1 MRLCRLAHEGDDI
14 VLALRNRDCG
24 GQDAVDTRTLG
35 VCRADTGVGDYHA
48 PNLTW
53 GKRNVKLRFP
63 MAGPQTATPPPSPAP
78 SSAPSPRAQ
87 LIHIEVDRRLGHE
100 WDEWNGRP
108 LPGGGDFSAAP
119 GLFFRFAALTVAA
132 ATGALAL
139 LLYLIG
145 PRLGTLWPL
154 LPRILWS
161 VLGLFAVLQ
170 SLYLSVI
177 AAAFYS
183 GRSLLPERLLERGP
197 YLQLMNYTSLVARAF
212 GKRDWVEHAAI
223 DIYNTLAERRG
234 RRVGKGELLVLIPRC
249 LSKQALDG
257 VLEIAGRYEVPVFV
271 ATRGQLARRVIRERR
286 PRAVVAVACE
296 RDMMTGLRDVA
307 GKLPVLGLT
316 MQLPNGPCR
325 DAAIDLGQMERWVQG
340 LVVAAPV
347 PEHTKR

>member
-1 MRLCRLAHEGDDI
+1 M
-14 VLALRNRDCG
+14 
-24 GQDAVDTRTLG
+24 
-35 VCRADTGVGDYHA
+35 
-48 PNLTW
+48 
-53 GKRNVKLRFP
+53 KLRFP
-63 MAGPQTATPPPSPAP
+63 MAAPQTATPPPS
-78 SSAPSPRAQ
+78 SASAPRAQ

-100 WDEWNGRP
+100 WDEWNGHP

-119 GLFFRFAALTVAA
+119 GVFFRFAALTIAT
-132 ATGALAL
+132 ATGVAAL

-145 PRLGTLWPL
+145 PRLSTLSAL
-154 LPRILWS
+154 VPRILWL
-161 VLGLFAVLQ
+161 VLALFAALEW
-170 SLYLSVI
+170 LYLSVL
-177 AAAFYS
+177 AASFYS
-183 GRSLLPERLLERGP
+183 GRNLLPERVLERGP
-197 YLQLMNYTSLVARAF
+197 YLQLMNYTSLVARGF

-325 DAAIDLGQMERWVQG
+325 DASIDLGQMERWVQG
-340 LVVAAPV
+340 LVAGAP
-347 PEHTKR
+347 PREHTKR

>member
-1 MRLCRLAHEGDDI
+1 MA
-14 VLALRNRDCG
+14 
-24 GQDAVDTRTLG
+24 
-35 VCRADTGVGDYHA
+35 A
-48 PNLTW
+48 PH
-53 GKRNVKLRFP
+53 
-63 MAGPQTATPPPSPAP
+63 TATPAPVSVTAPVPPQ
-78 SSAPSPRAQ
+78 SAPRAQ

-119 GLFFRFAALTVAA
+119 GLFLRFAALTVAV
-132 ATGALAL
+132 ATGAVAL

-145 PRLGTLWPL
+145 PRLGALWLPL
-154 LPRILWS
+154 PKVLWIVIG
-161 VLGLFAVLQ
+161 VLVGLQA
-170 SLYLSVI
+170 LYLSVL
-177 AAAFYS
+177 AVSFYG

-223 DIYNTLAERRG
+223 DIYNTLAARRG

-325 DAAIDLGQMERWVQG
+325 DAAIDLDQMEKWVQG
-340 LVVAAPV
+340 LVAESKPQRAP
-347 PEHTKR
+347 TS

>member
-1 MRLCRLAHEGDDI
+1 
-14 VLALRNRDCG
+14 
-24 GQDAVDTRTLG
+24 
-35 VCRADTGVGDYHA
+35 
-48 PNLTW
+48 
-53 GKRNVKLRFP
+53 
-63 MAGPQTATPPPSPAP
+63 MAAPQTATPPSQA
-78 SSAPSPRAQ
+78 PRAQ

-119 GLFFRFAALTVAA
+119 GLFFRFAALTLAALAA
-132 ATGALAL
+132 AAAF
-139 LLYLIG
+139 LLYLVG
-145 PRLGTLWPL
+145 PRLAALSPPL
-154 LPRILWS
+154 ARGMWI
-161 VLGLFAVLQ
+161 GLAAVAGLAT
-170 SLYLSVI
+170 LYLTVL
-177 AAAFYS
+177 AASYY
-183 GRSLLPERLLERGP
+183 GRRTLLPERLMERGP
-197 YLQLMNYTSLVARAF
+197 YLQLMNYTSLIARAF

-234 RRVGKGELLVLIPRC
+234 RKVGKGELLVLIPRC

-325 DAAIDLGQMERWVQG
+325 DAAIDLDQMEKWVQG
-340 LVVAAPV
+340 LVS
-347 PEHTKR
+347 TS

>member
-1 MRLCRLAHEGDDI
+1 
-14 VLALRNRDCG
+14 
-24 GQDAVDTRTLG
+24 
-35 VCRADTGVGDYHA
+35 
-48 PNLTW
+48 
-53 GKRNVKLRFP
+53 
-63 MAGPQTATPPPSPAP
+63 
-78 SSAPSPRAQ
+78 
-87 LIHIEVDRRLGHE
+87 VDRRLGHE

-108 LPGGGDFSAAP
+108 LPNLGDFSAEA
-119 GLFFRFAALTVAA
+119 GLFFRFAAMTIVAA
-132 ATGALAL
+132 SAAVAL

-145 PRLGTLWPL
+145 PRLGGLWAP
-154 LPRILWS
+154 LPRALWITLV
-161 VLGLFAVLQ
+161 VLAGLKTI
-170 SLYLSVI
+170 YLSVL
-177 AAAFYS
+177 AASYYG
-183 GRSLLPERLLERGP
+183 GRNLLPELLMERGP

-223 DIYNTLAERRG
+223 DVYNTLAERRG

-325 DAAIDLGQMERWVQG
+325 DASIDLDQMEKWVQG
-340 LVVAAPV
+340 LVGRAQS
-347 PEHTKR
+347 

>member
-1 MRLCRLAHEGDDI
+1 M
-14 VLALRNRDCG
+14 
-24 GQDAVDTRTLG
+24 T
-35 VCRADTGVGDYHA
+35 
-48 PNLTW
+48 
-53 GKRNVKLRFP
+53 
-63 MAGPQTATPPPSPAP
+63 
-78 SSAPSPRAQ
+78 RAQ

-100 WDEWNGRP
+100 WDEWDGRP
-108 LPGGGDFSAAP
+108 LPRAGDFSAAP
-119 GLFFRFAALTVAA
+119 GLFFRFAALTVLAA
-132 ATGALAL
+132 AGAVAL

-145 PRLGTLWPL
+145 PRLGGLWNP
-154 LPRILWS
+154 LPRILWIT
-161 VLGLFAVLQ
+161 LATLTGLLA
-170 SLYLSVI
+170 LYLSVL
-177 AAAFYS
+177 AASLY
-183 GRSLLPERLLERGP
+183 GGKNLLPERLMERGP
-197 YLQLMNYTSLVARAF
+197 YLQLMNYTSFIARGF

-223 DIYNTLAERRG
+223 DIYNTFAERRG
-234 RRVGKGELLVLIPRC
+234 RKVGKGELLVLIPRC

-340 LVVAAPV
+340 LVAEAPGR
-347 PEHTKR
+347 PHTRQETRAIPLP

>member
-1 MRLCRLAHEGDDI
+1 
-14 VLALRNRDCG
+14 
-24 GQDAVDTRTLG
+24 
-35 VCRADTGVGDYHA
+35 
-48 PNLTW
+48 
-53 GKRNVKLRFP
+53 
-63 MAGPQTATPPPSPAP
+63 
-78 SSAPSPRAQ
+78 

-119 GLFFRFAALTVAA
+119 RLFFRFAALTVATATA
-132 ATGALAL
+132 AFAL

-145 PRLGTLWPL
+145 PRLGALWTP
-154 LPRILWS
+154 LPRILWIG
-161 VLGLFAVLQ
+161 LGALAVLQ
-170 SLYLSVI
+170 WFYLGVLAGS
-177 AAAFYS
+177 FY
-183 GRSLLPERLLERGP
+183 GRRNLLPERIMERGP

-223 DIYNTLAERRG
+223 DVYNTLAERRG

-325 DAAIDLGQMERWVQG
+325 DATLDLDQMERWVQG
-340 LVVAAPV
+340 LVGLAASQQE
-347 PEHTKR
+347 PEPAPAS

>member
-1 MRLCRLAHEGDDI
+1 VA
-14 VLALRNRDCG
+14 
-24 GQDAVDTRTLG
+24 
-35 VCRADTGVGDYHA
+35 
-48 PNLTW
+48 
-53 GKRNVKLRFP
+53 K
-63 MAGPQTATPPPSPAP
+63 
-78 SSAPSPRAQ
+78 AQ

-100 WDEWNGRP
+100 WDEWNGQP
-108 LPGGGDFSAAP
+108 LPRGGDFSAPP
-119 GLFFRFAALTVAA
+119 GLFFKFAALTI
-132 ATGALAL
+132 ATGAAAVAL

-145 PRLGTLWPL
+145 PRLATFWPPLRPSLWAAL
-154 LPRILWS
+154 
-161 VLGLFAVLQ
+161 AVLAAVQ
-170 SLYLSVI
+170 WLYLI
-177 AAAFYS
+177 LLAASYY
-183 GRSLLPERLLERGP
+183 GRRNLLPERLMERGP
-197 YLQLMNYTSLVARAF
+197 YLQLMNYTSLLARGF

-223 DIYNTLAERRG
+223 DVYNTMAERRG

-325 DAAIDLGQMERWVQG
+325 DAAIDLDQMEKWIQG
-340 LVVAAPV
+340 LVS
-347 PEHTKR
+347 ER

>member
-1 MRLCRLAHEGDDI
+1 M
-14 VLALRNRDCG
+14 
-24 GQDAVDTRTLG
+24 
-35 VCRADTGVGDYHA
+35 
-48 PNLTW
+48 
-53 GKRNVKLRFP
+53 KLRFP
-63 MAGPQTATPPPSPAP
+63 MAAPQTATPPL
-78 SSAPSPRAQ
+78 SSASAPRAQ

-108 LPGGGDFSAAP
+108 LPGGGDFSAVP
-119 GLFFRFAALTVAA
+119 GLFFRFAALTIAT
-132 ATGALAL
+132 ATGAVAL

-145 PRLGTLWPL
+145 PRLGTLSPL
-154 LPRILWS
+154 VPRSLWLILA
-161 VLGLFAVLQ
+161 LFAALQ
-170 SLYLSVI
+170 WLYLGVL
-177 AAAFYS
+177 AASFYS
-183 GRSLLPERLLERGP
+183 GRNLLPERVLERGP
-197 YLQLMNYTSLVARAF
+197 YLQLMNYTSLVARGF

-325 DAAIDLGQMERWVQG
+325 DAAIDLGQMEKWVQG
-340 LVVAAPV
+340 LVA
-347 PEHTKR
+347 KS